1 MEVPVLTPRA
11 PRTGVR
17 RGMMVC
23 AIIAIALLSAAATAL
38 AGADHWF
45 SGTLVQGYGFA
56 STEAHSIS
64 YIEATG
70 NHNGFCVA
78 KDTGTTGYA
87 SATKTTAGT
96 RACSSSGG
104 FAARVENSACCY
116 HGWVDNSTGS
126 DIIFDASTHYSY

>member
-1 MEVPVLTPRA
+1 MEVLVSTSRT

-23 AIIAIALLSAAATAL
+23 AVIVVALFSAAATAL

-45 SGTLVQGYGFA
+45 SGTLVHGYGYA

-70 NHNGFCVA
+70 DHNGFCVA

-87 SATKTTAGT
+87 SATKTTAGSRT
-96 RACSSSGG
+96 CSSSGG

-116 HGWVDNSTGS
+116 HGWVDNSTGN
-126 DIIFDASTHYSY
+126 DIIFDVSTHYSY

>member
-1 MEVPVLTPRA
+1 MEVLVSASRV

-17 RGMMVC
+17 RATMVC
-23 AIIAIALLSAAATAL
+23 AVIVVALFSAVATAL

-45 SGTLVQGYGFA
+45 SGTLGVGYGFA
-56 STEAHSIS
+56 STEAHSIT

-87 SATKTTAGT
+87 SATKTTAGSRT
-96 RACSSSGG
+96 CASSGG
-104 FAARVENSACCY
+104 FAARVENAACCY
-116 HGWVDNSTGS
+116 HGWVDNSTS
-126 DIIFDASTHYSY
+126 NNIVFDASTHYSY

>member
-1 MEVPVLTPRA
+1 MEVLVSASRA

-17 RGMMVC
+17 RAMMVC
-23 AIIAIALLSAAATAL
+23 AVIAVALLSTVATAL

-70 NHNGFCVA
+70 DHNGFCVA

-87 SATKTTAGT
+87 SATKTTAGSRT
-96 RACSSSGG
+96 CSSSGG

-116 HGWVDNSTGS
+116 HGWVDNSTGGA
-126 DIIFDASTHYSY
+126 IIFDTSTHYSY

>member
-1 MEVPVLTPRA
+1 MEVLVSASRT

-17 RGMMVC
+17 RAMMVC
-23 AIIAIALLSAAATAL
+23 AVIAVALLSAVATAL

-45 SGTLVQGYGFA
+45 SGTLVQGYGYA

-78 KDTGTTGYA
+78 KDTGTAGYA
-87 SATKTTAGT
+87 SATKSTAGSRT
-96 RACSSSGG
+96 CSSSGG
-104 FAARVENSACCY
+104 FAASTENAACCY
-116 HGWVDNSTGS
+116 HGWVDNSTS
-126 DIIFDASTHYSY
+126 NDIIFDTSTHYSY

>member
-1 MEVPVLTPRA
+1 
-11 PRTGVR
+11 
-17 RGMMVC
+17 MVC
-23 AIIAIALLSAAATAL
+23 AVIAVALFSAVATAM

-45 SGTLVQGYGFA
+45 SGTLVQGYGYA

-96 RACSSSGG
+96 RACSTSGG

-116 HGWVDNSTGS
+116 HGWVDNSTS
-126 DIIFDASTHYSY
+126 NDIIFDVSTHYSY